1 MSNIFSDAIVYSLNT
16 DKQTEYDNILTEHVL
31 LFQLSGEMTFE
42 TSEQRIIAQPGQIY
56 LVRKHQFVKATK
68 KPADGQDYNAYLFI
82 LKEDVLRQYALE
94 KSIVVPRQ
102 LQTQF
107 KNFLLPNNRLFDSL
121 GSSLSFHAREQLKTD
136 HPLSMLK
143 VREMIEILLHTNPKL
158 QDFLFDFSQ
167 PHKIDLEKFMLANYK
182 FNVGMEH
189 FATLTGRSLATFK
202 RDFKKIFGDAPG
214 RWLHD
219 TRLKEAHYQIQK
231 NRKKPSSVFLEV
243 GFESFAHFSN
253 AFKAKYGYSPKSA
266 AI

>member
-68 KPADGQDYNAYLFI
+68 KPTEEQDYNAYLFI

-94 KSIVVPRQ
+94 KSIVVPHE

-107 KNFLLPNNRLFDSL
+107 KNFLFSNNRLFDSL
-121 GSSLSFHAREQLKTD
+121 GSSLSFHAREQLKPD
-136 HPLSMLK
+136 HPLSILK
-143 VREMIEILLHTNPKL
+143 IREMIEILLHTNPKL
-158 QDFLFDFSQ
+158 QEFLFDFSQ

-189 FATLTGRSLATFK
+189 FAMLTGRSLATFK
-202 RDFKKIFGDAPG
+202 RDFKKVFGDSPG

-231 NRKKPSSVFLEV
+231 NGKKPSSVFLEV